1 MMATA
6 AKSTLGTR
14 SKIIATLGPVS
25 SSLAVIERLMEAGV
39 DVFRLNMAH
48 GTRAEHETAIARIRE
63 CSVRQ
68 RRPVAVLVDLAG
80 PKIRL
85 GELVHDP
92 YECRVGEEIRF
103 IRGETSDCESSFTT
117 NYGRLIDEL
126 SAGDRIMLAD
136 GVVELMVLDA
146 NQDEA
151 VCQVMEGGKIRSR
164 QGVNLPGVA
173 LSVPAMTEDD
183 FDNAHWA
190 AELGVDFI
198 SLSFVRSPEEI
209 VDLKKLVRSHSSQA
223 MVIAKIEKREALER
237 LDEIILASDGIMVA
251 RGDLGV
257 EIDVAETPMVQKRI
271 IRKCQEYSRPV
282 IVATQM
288 LDSMQNSSRPTR
300 AEASDVA
307 NAILDG
313 ADACMLSGETAI
325 GGFPVESVKMMNR
338 IMVNTELTLVQSVGS
353 GAPRMAE
360 GVQRVTSAVVFG
372 AARIADRLD
381 AKLVVVATRTGNTA
395 RIKAKQRDFIPT
407 VGVSG
412 DAQTL
417 RQLCLFWGIIP
428 VIGMPLDGGV
438 ALRTAIEEWGRAN
451 GLLETDDYIVFVTS
465 STYGPLGHDELFVH
479 QIEDGTTN

>member
-1 MMATA
+1 MATA
-6 AKSTLGTR
+6 ARTTIGTR
-14 SKIIATLGPVS
+14 SKIVATLGPVS
-25 SSLAVIERLMEAGV
+25 SSLAAIEQLVEAGV

-48 GTRAEHETAIARIRE
+48 GTRAEHESSIARIRE

-68 RRPVAVLVDLAG
+68 HRPVAVLVDLAG

-85 GELVHDP
+85 GELVNDP
-92 YECRVGEEIRF
+92 FECQVGAEIRF
-103 IRGETSDCESSFTT
+103 VRGEKSDSESSFTT

-126 SAGDRIMLAD
+126 N
-136 GVVELMVLDA
+136 VLEA
-146 NQDEA
+146 SQDEA
-151 VCQVMEGGKIRSR
+151 VCQVIEGGTIRSR
-164 QGVNLPGVA
+164 QGVNLPGVD

-223 MVIAKIEKREALER
+223 MIIAKIEKREALER
-237 LDEIILASDGIMVA
+237 LDEIILASDGVMVA

-257 EIDVAETPMVQKRI
+257 EIDVAETPMVQKHI

-288 LDSMQNSSRPTR
+288 LDSMHNSSRPTR

-325 GGFPVESVKMMNR
+325 GGFSVESVKMMNR
-338 IMVNTELTLVQSVGS
+338 IMVNTEATLEQSVGS
-353 GAPRMAE
+353 GVPRMAE

-428 VIGMPLDGGV
+428 VIGMPLDGGA
-438 ALRTAIEEWGRAN
+438 ALRTAIEEWGREH
-451 GLLETDDYIVFVTS
+451 GILETDDYIVFVTS

-479 QIEDGTTN
+479 QIEDAVTN